1 MKVRYKPTFEYGRNL
16 AKYLLVGSVV
26 FVLAALM
33 LVPGGSVAQ
42 AILIALSFVLMA
54 ALVFVIVKYCR
65 CPYCGRV
72 IAAGVLRTT
81 VCPGC
86 RRSLSTG
93 RKVKKSELK

>member
-16 AKYLLVGSVV
+16 AKYLLVGSVI

-33 LVPGGSVAQ
+33 LVPTGSVAQ
-42 AILIALSFVLMA
+42 VILIALSFVLMA